1 LVTAGKK
8 TTEEI
13 IKVMELEGQSTTIV
27 DSQDENVRS
36 ILSVDSGHPPSISS
50 LNDSGSSFDSNQEV
64 FLSSFDNSLT
74 SAARRVHKCRRV
86 DPQTINSLC
95 ARLEE
100 AVYLSRKTRELTM
113 TNGGEGSDDPCPSS
127 SHEVNKEAIRS
138 ENPSELKLGK
148 RTHHKYQDKRTHH
161 KYQDNHSKEAL
172 SSFPMSAILHSLS
185 ENIEQFVANRRQE
198 ATPSSNA

>member
-1 LVTAGKK
+1 
-8 TTEEI
+8 
-13 IKVMELEGQSTTIV
+13 MYSTTIV

-127 SHEVNKEAIRS
+127 SHEVSTVTLVTKRKERGLIIDT
-138 ENPSELKLGK
+138 L
-148 RTHHKYQDKRTHH
+148 
-161 KYQDNHSKEAL
+161 
-172 SSFPMSAILHSLS
+172 
-185 ENIEQFVANRRQE
+185 
-198 ATPSSNA
+198 TPSSLQTAQLDIPNYCLLCVTHVVPCSLNHLKITTLSHRTLTSVLCDSLKCKIECPYSNHSLIP